1 MPRLIPSGFGASKFA
16 EQKIA
21 PSAPCISVGRPR
33 VDQEI
38 EDLVVHMVDI
48 KHRVVFGTREAVEQ
62 ILAACG
68 WKMHTAFVGRL
79 TLDIWQGVIV
89 IGP

>member
-1 MPRLIPSGFGASKFA
+1 
-16 EQKIA
+16 
-21 PSAPCISVGRPR
+21 
-33 VDQEI
+33 
-38 EDLVVHMVDI
+38 MVDV

-89 IGP
+89 IGR